1 MATQGATRHVLI
13 AGAGPVGMIA
23 ALVLAKAGMK
33 VSLFE
38 RRNELA
44 EDLRASTFHPPTL
57 DMIARIDPT
66 LTADL
71 HAQGLIARHTQF
83 RDRKAGLIAE
93 FDGEV
98 LRGDTDHPYRLQCEQ
113 WKMTRLIRERLKA
126 FADVSLSL
134 EAKVLAV
141 EQDADGVTL
150 KIDHAGEVRTHR
162 GDWLIGADGA
172 WSAVRTALGIEFE
185 GFTYPERFYVA
196 STKFD
201 FAEALTGLSLV
212 NYISD
217 PDEWCVILRVPGMW
231 RVLFPT
237 RNDETDEEVV
247 SDASTEARLQGVWPR
262 PERYETIHRTLYPV
276 HQRVAKSYRS
286 GRAFLAGDSA
296 HINNPIGGMG
306 MNGGVHDALNLCDKL
321 IRVARGED
329 ASLLDLYERQ
339 RRQIAID
346 FINANTARNKKTME
360 ERDPEARKRN
370 QDDMRRTAESPGLAR
385 AFMRKTAMID
395 ALRASEAIQ

>member
-1 MATQGATRHVLI
+1 MTADKRVLI
-13 AGAGPVGMIA
+13 AGAGPVGMIS

-38 RRNELA
+38 RRGELA

-71 HAQGLIARHTQF
+71 HSQGLVARHTQF
-83 RDRKAGLIAE
+83 RDRKSGLIAE
-93 FDGEV
+93 FDAEV

-113 WKMTRLIRERLKA
+113 WKMTRLIRDRLKA
-126 FADVSLSL
+126 FPDVDLNL
-134 EAKVLAV
+134 EAKVLDV
-141 EQDADGVTL
+141 EQNTDGITL
-150 KIDHAGEVRTHR
+150 KIERAGHVETHR

-172 WSAVRTALGIEFE
+172 WSAVRTALGIAFE
-185 GFTYPERFYVA
+185 GMTYPERFYVA
-196 STKFD
+196 STTFD
-201 FAEALTGLSLV
+201 FAAVLDGLSLV
-212 NYISD
+212 NYVSD
-217 PDEWCVILRVPGMW
+217 PDEWCVLLRVPGMW

-237 RNDETDEEVV
+237 RSDEADEDVV
-247 SDASTEARLQGVWPR
+247 SDASTEARLQGVWQK

-276 HQRVAKSYRS
+276 HQRVATTYRA

-321 IRVARGED
+321 IRVSRGED
-329 ASLLDLYERQ
+329 AGLLDQYERQ

-360 ERDPEARKRN
+360 ERNPEARRRN
-370 QDDMRRTAESPGLAR
+370 QDEMRRTAEDPALAR

-395 ALRASEAIQ
+395 ALRASAAIH

>member
-1 MATQGATRHVLI
+1 MTADKRVLI
-13 AGAGPVGMIA
+13 AGAGPVGMIS

-38 RRNELA
+38 RRGELA

-71 HAQGLIARHTQF
+71 HSQGLVARHTQF
-83 RDRKAGLIAE
+83 RDRKSGLIAE
-93 FDGEV
+93 FDAEV

-113 WKMTRLIRERLKA
+113 WKMTRLIRDRLKA
-126 FADVSLSL
+126 FPDVDLNL
-134 EAKVLAV
+134 EAKVLDVAQNT
-141 EQDADGVTL
+141 EGITL
-150 KIDHAGEVRTHR
+150 KIERAGHVETHC

-172 WSAVRTALGIEFE
+172 WSAVRTALGIAFE
-185 GFTYPERFYVA
+185 GMTYPERFYVA
-196 STKFD
+196 STTFD
-201 FAEALTGLSLV
+201 FAAVLDGLSLV
-212 NYISD
+212 NYVSD
-217 PDEWCVILRVPGMW
+217 PDEWCVLLRVPGMW

-237 RNDETDEEVV
+237 RSDEADEDVV
-247 SDASTEARLQGVWPR
+247 SDASTEARLQGVWQK

-276 HQRVAKSYRS
+276 HQRVATTYRA

-329 ASLLDLYERQ
+329 AGLLDLYERQ

-360 ERDPEARKRN
+360 ERNPEARRRN
-370 QDDMRRTAESPGLAR
+370 QDEMRRTAEDPALAR

-395 ALRASEAIQ
+395 ALRASAAIH

>member
-1 MATQGATRHVLI
+1 MTADKRVLI
-13 AGAGPVGMIA
+13 AGAGPVGMIS

-38 RRNELA
+38 RRGELA

-71 HAQGLIARHTQF
+71 HSQGLVARHTQF
-83 RDRKAGLIAE
+83 RDRKSGLIAE
-93 FDGEV
+93 FDAEV

-113 WKMTRLIRERLKA
+113 WKMTRLIRDRLKA
-126 FADVSLSL
+126 FPDVDLNL
-134 EAKVLAV
+134 EAKVLDV
-141 EQDADGVTL
+141 EQNTGGITL
-150 KIDHAGEVRTHR
+150 KIERAGHVETHR

-172 WSAVRTALGIEFE
+172 WSAVRTALGIAFE
-185 GFTYPERFYVA
+185 GMTYPERFYVA
-196 STKFD
+196 STTFD
-201 FAEALTGLSLV
+201 FAAVLDGLSLV
-212 NYISD
+212 NYVSD
-217 PDEWCVILRVPGMW
+217 PDEWCVLLRVPGMW

-237 RNDETDEEVV
+237 RNDEADGDVV
-247 SDASTEARLQGVWPR
+247 SDASTEARLQGVWQK

-276 HQRVAKSYRS
+276 HQRVATTYRA

-321 IRVARGED
+321 IRVSRGED
-329 ASLLDLYERQ
+329 AGLLDLYERQ

-360 ERDPEARKRN
+360 ERNPEARRRN
-370 QDDMRRTAESPGLAR
+370 QDEMRRTAEDPALAR

-395 ALRASEAIQ
+395 ALRASAAIH

>member
-1 MATQGATRHVLI
+1 MTADKRVLI
-13 AGAGPVGMIA
+13 AGAGPVGMIS

-38 RRNELA
+38 RRGELA

-71 HAQGLIARHTQF
+71 HSLGLVARHTQF
-83 RDRKAGLIAE
+83 RDRKSGLIAE
-93 FDGEV
+93 FDAEV

-113 WKMTRLIRERLKA
+113 WKMTRLIRDRLKA
-126 FADVSLSL
+126 FPDVDLNL
-134 EAKVLAV
+134 EAKVLDVAQNT
-141 EQDADGVTL
+141 EGITL
-150 KIDHAGEVRTHR
+150 KIERAGHVETHC

-172 WSAVRTALGIEFE
+172 WSAVRTALGIAFE
-185 GFTYPERFYVA
+185 GMTYPERFYVA
-196 STKFD
+196 STTFD
-201 FAEALTGLSLV
+201 FAAVLDGLSLV
-212 NYISD
+212 NYVSD
-217 PDEWCVILRVPGMW
+217 PDEWCVLLRVPGMW

-237 RNDETDEEVV
+237 RSDEADGDVV
-247 SDASTEARLQGVWPR
+247 SDASTEARLQGVWQK

-276 HQRVAKSYRS
+276 HQRVATTYRA

-321 IRVARGED
+321 IRVSRGED
-329 ASLLDLYERQ
+329 AGLLDQYERQ

-360 ERDPEARKRN
+360 ERNPEARRRN
-370 QDDMRRTAESPGLAR
+370 QDEMRRTAEDPALAR

-395 ALRASEAIQ
+395 ALRASAAIH

>member
-1 MATQGATRHVLI
+1 MTADKRVLI
-13 AGAGPVGMIA
+13 AGAGPVGMIS

-38 RRNELA
+38 RRSELA

-71 HAQGLIARHTQF
+71 HSQGLVARHTQF
-83 RDRKAGLIAE
+83 RDRKSGLIAE
-93 FDGEV
+93 FDAEV

-113 WKMTRLIRERLKA
+113 WKMTRLIRDRLKA
-126 FADVSLSL
+126 FPDVDLNL
-134 EAKVLAV
+134 EAKVLDV
-141 EQDADGVTL
+141 EQNTDGITL
-150 KIDHAGEVRTHR
+150 KIERAGHVETHR

-172 WSAVRTALGIEFE
+172 WSAVRTALGIAFE
-185 GFTYPERFYVA
+185 GMTYPERFYVA
-196 STKFD
+196 STTFD
-201 FAEALTGLSLV
+201 FAAVLDGLSLV
-212 NYISD
+212 NYVSD
-217 PDEWCVILRVPGMW
+217 PDEWCVLLRVPGMW

-237 RNDETDEEVV
+237 RNDEADEDVV
-247 SDASTEARLQGVWPR
+247 SDASTEARLQGVWQK

-276 HQRVAKSYRS
+276 HQRVATTYRA

-321 IRVARGED
+321 IRVTRGED
-329 ASLLDLYERQ
+329 AGLLDLYERQ

-360 ERDPEARKRN
+360 ERNPEARRRN
-370 QDDMRRTAESPGLAR
+370 QDEMRRTAEDPALAR

-395 ALRASEAIQ
+395 ALRASAAIH

>member
-1 MATQGATRHVLI
+1 MTADKRVLI
-13 AGAGPVGMIA
+13 AGAGPVGMIS

-38 RRNELA
+38 RRSELA

-71 HAQGLIARHTQF
+71 HSQGLVARHTQF
-83 RDRKAGLIAE
+83 RDRKSGLIAE
-93 FDGEV
+93 FDAEV

-113 WKMTRLIRERLKA
+113 WKMTRLIRDRLKA
-126 FADVSLSL
+126 FPDVDLNL
-134 EAKVLAV
+134 EAKVLDVAQNT
-141 EQDADGVTL
+141 EGITL
-150 KIDHAGEVRTHR
+150 KIERAGHVETHR

-172 WSAVRTALGIEFE
+172 WSAVRTALGIAFE
-185 GFTYPERFYVA
+185 GMTYPERFYVA
-196 STKFD
+196 STTFD
-201 FAEALTGLSLV
+201 FAAVLDGLSLV
-212 NYISD
+212 NYVSD
-217 PDEWCVILRVPGMW
+217 PDEWCVLLRVPGMW

-237 RNDETDEEVV
+237 RSDEADEDVV
-247 SDASTEARLQGVWPR
+247 SDASTEARLQGVWQK

-276 HQRVAKSYRS
+276 HQRVATSYRA

-329 ASLLDLYERQ
+329 AGLLDLYERQ

-360 ERDPEARKRN
+360 ERNPEARRRN
-370 QDDMRRTAESPGLAR
+370 QDEMRRTAEDPALAR

-395 ALRASEAIQ
+395 ALRASAAIH

>member
-1 MATQGATRHVLI
+1 MTADKRVLI
-13 AGAGPVGMIA
+13 AGAGPVGMIS

-38 RRNELA
+38 RRGELA

-71 HAQGLIARHTQF
+71 HSLGLVARHTQF
-83 RDRKAGLIAE
+83 RDRKSGLIAE
-93 FDGEV
+93 FDAEV

-113 WKMTRLIRERLKA
+113 WKMTRLIRDRLKA
-126 FADVSLSL
+126 FPDVDLNL
-134 EAKVLAV
+134 EAKVLDVAQNT
-141 EQDADGVTL
+141 EGITL
-150 KIDHAGEVRTHR
+150 KIERAGNVETHC

-172 WSAVRTALGIEFE
+172 WSAVRTALGIAFE
-185 GFTYPERFYVA
+185 GMTYPERFYVA
-196 STKFD
+196 STTFD
-201 FAEALTGLSLV
+201 FAAVQDGLSLV
-212 NYISD
+212 NYVSD
-217 PDEWCVILRVPGMW
+217 PDEWCVLLRVPGMW

-237 RNDETDEEVV
+237 RNDEADEDVV
-247 SDASTEARLQGVWPR
+247 SDASTEARLQGVWQK

-276 HQRVAKSYRS
+276 HQRVATTYRA

-329 ASLLDLYERQ
+329 AGLLDLYERQ

-360 ERDPEARKRN
+360 ERNPEARRRN
-370 QDDMRRTAESPGLAR
+370 QDEMRRTAEDPALAR

-395 ALRASEAIQ
+395 ALRASAAIH

>member
-1 MATQGATRHVLI
+1 MTADKRVLI
-13 AGAGPVGMIA
+13 AGAGPVGMIS

-38 RRNELA
+38 RRGELA

-71 HAQGLIARHTQF
+71 HSQGLVARHTQF
-83 RDRKAGLIAE
+83 RDRKSGLIAE
-93 FDGEV
+93 FDAEV

-113 WKMTRLIRERLKA
+113 WKMTRLIRDRLKA
-126 FADVSLSL
+126 FPDVDLNL
-134 EAKVLAV
+134 EAKVLDV
-141 EQDADGVTL
+141 EQNTEGITL
-150 KIDHAGEVRTHR
+150 KIERAGHVETHC

-172 WSAVRTALGIEFE
+172 WSAVRTALGIAFE
-185 GFTYPERFYVA
+185 GMTYPERFYVA
-196 STKFD
+196 STTFD
-201 FAEALTGLSLV
+201 FAAVLDGLSLV
-212 NYISD
+212 NYVSD
-217 PDEWCVILRVPGMW
+217 PDEWCVLLRVPGMW

-237 RNDETDEEVV
+237 RNDEADEDVV
-247 SDASTEARLQGVWPR
+247 SDASTEARLQGVWQK

-276 HQRVAKSYRS
+276 HQRVATTYRA

-321 IRVARGED
+321 IRVSRGED
-329 ASLLDLYERQ
+329 AGLLDQYERQ

-360 ERDPEARKRN
+360 ERNPEARRRN
-370 QDDMRRTAESPGLAR
+370 QDEMRRTAEDPALAR

-395 ALRASEAIQ
+395 ALRASAAIH

>member
-1 MATQGATRHVLI
+1 MAADKRVLI
-13 AGAGPVGMIA
+13 AGAGPVGMIS

-38 RRNELA
+38 RRGELA

-71 HAQGLIARHTQF
+71 HSQGLVARHTQF
-83 RDRKAGLIAE
+83 RDRKSGLIAE
-93 FDGEV
+93 FDAEV

-113 WKMTRLIRERLKA
+113 WKMTRLIRDRLKA
-126 FADVSLSL
+126 FPDVDLNL
-134 EAKVLAV
+134 EAKVLDVAQNT
-141 EQDADGVTL
+141 EGITL
-150 KIDHAGEVRTHR
+150 KIERAGHVETHC

-172 WSAVRTALGIEFE
+172 WSAVRTALGIAFE
-185 GFTYPERFYVA
+185 GMTYPERFYVA
-196 STKFD
+196 STTFD
-201 FAEALTGLSLV
+201 FAAVLDGLSLV
-212 NYISD
+212 NYVSD
-217 PDEWCVILRVPGMW
+217 PDEWCVLLRVPGMW

-237 RNDETDEEVV
+237 RSDEADEDVV
-247 SDASTEARLQGVWPR
+247 SDASTEARLQGVWQK

-276 HQRVAKSYRS
+276 HQRVATTYRA

-321 IRVARGED
+321 IRVSRGED
-329 ASLLDLYERQ
+329 AGLLDQYERQ

-360 ERDPEARKRN
+360 ERNPEARRRN
-370 QDDMRRTAESPGLAR
+370 QDEMRRTAEDPALAR

-395 ALRASEAIQ
+395 ALRASAAIH

>member
-1 MATQGATRHVLI
+1 MTADKRVLI
-13 AGAGPVGMIA
+13 AGAGPVGMIS

-38 RRNELA
+38 RRSELA

-71 HAQGLIARHTQF
+71 HSQGLVARHTQF
-83 RDRKAGLIAE
+83 RDRKSGLIAE
-93 FDGEV
+93 FDAEV

-113 WKMTRLIRERLKA
+113 WKMTRLIRDRLKA
-126 FADVSLSL
+126 FPDVDLNL
-134 EAKVLAV
+134 EAKVLDVAQNT
-141 EQDADGVTL
+141 EGITL
-150 KIDHAGEVRTHR
+150 KIERTGHVETHC

-172 WSAVRTALGIEFE
+172 WSAVRTALGIAFE
-185 GFTYPERFYVA
+185 GMTYPERFYVA
-196 STKFD
+196 STTFD
-201 FAEALTGLSLV
+201 FAAVLDGLSLV
-212 NYISD
+212 NYVSD
-217 PDEWCVILRVPGMW
+217 PDEWCVLLRVPGMW

-237 RNDETDEEVV
+237 RSDEADEDVV
-247 SDASTEARLQGVWPR
+247 SDASTEARLQGVWQK
-262 PERYETIHRTLYPV
+262 PEFYETIHRTLYPV
-276 HQRVAKSYRS
+276 HQRVATTYRA

-329 ASLLDLYERQ
+329 AGLLDLYERQ

-360 ERDPEARKRN
+360 ERNPEARRRN
-370 QDDMRRTAESPGLAR
+370 QDEMRRTAEDPALAR

-395 ALRASEAIQ
+395 ALRASAAIH

>member
-1 MATQGATRHVLI
+1 MPADKRVLI
-13 AGAGPVGMIA
+13 AGAGPVGMIS

-38 RRNELA
+38 RRSELA

-71 HAQGLIARHTQF
+71 HSQGLVARHTQF
-83 RDRKAGLIAE
+83 RDRKSGLIAE
-93 FDGEV
+93 FDAEV

-113 WKMTRLIRERLKA
+113 WKMTRLIRDRLKA
-126 FADVSLSL
+126 FPDVDLNL
-134 EAKVLAV
+134 EAKVLDVAQNT
-141 EQDADGVTL
+141 EGITL
-150 KIDHAGEVRTHR
+150 KIERAGHVETHC

-172 WSAVRTALGIEFE
+172 WSAVRTALGIAFE
-185 GFTYPERFYVA
+185 GMTYPERFYVA
-196 STKFD
+196 STTFD
-201 FAEALTGLSLV
+201 FAAVLDGLSLV
-212 NYISD
+212 NYVSD
-217 PDEWCVILRVPGMW
+217 PDEWCVLLRVPGMW

-237 RNDETDEEVV
+237 RSDEADEDVV
-247 SDASTEARLQGVWPR
+247 SDASTEARLQGVWQK

-276 HQRVAKSYRS
+276 HQRVATTYRA

-329 ASLLDLYERQ
+329 AGLLDQYERQ

-360 ERDPEARKRN
+360 ERNPEARRRN
-370 QDDMRRTAESPGLAR
+370 QDEMRRTAEDPALAR

-395 ALRASEAIQ
+395 ALRASAAIH

>member
-1 MATQGATRHVLI
+1 MTADKRVLI
-13 AGAGPVGMIA
+13 AGAGPVGMIS

-38 RRNELA
+38 RRGELA

-71 HAQGLIARHTQF
+71 HSQGLVARHTQF
-83 RDRKAGLIAE
+83 RDRKSGLIAE
-93 FDGEV
+93 FDAEV

-113 WKMTRLIRERLKA
+113 WKMTRLIRDRLKA
-126 FADVSLSL
+126 FPDVDLNL
-134 EAKVLAV
+134 EAKVLDVA
-141 EQDADGVTL
+141 QNTDGITL
-150 KIDHAGEVRTHR
+150 KIERAGHVETHR

-172 WSAVRTALGIEFE
+172 WSAVRTALGIAFE
-185 GFTYPERFYVA
+185 GMTYPERFYVA
-196 STKFD
+196 STTFD
-201 FAEALTGLSLV
+201 FAAVLDGLSLV
-212 NYISD
+212 NYVSD
-217 PDEWCVILRVPGMW
+217 PDEWCVLLRVPGMW

-237 RNDETDEEVV
+237 RSDEADEDVV
-247 SDASTEARLQGVWPR
+247 SDASTEARLQGVWQK

-276 HQRVAKSYRS
+276 HQRVATTYRA

-329 ASLLDLYERQ
+329 AGLLDLYERQ

-360 ERDPEARKRN
+360 ERNPEARRRN
-370 QDDMRRTAESPGLAR
+370 QDEMRRTAEDPALAR

-395 ALRASEAIQ
+395 ALRASAAIH

>member
-1 MATQGATRHVLI
+1 MTADKRVLI
-13 AGAGPVGMIA
+13 AGAGPVGMIS

-38 RRNELA
+38 RRGELA

-71 HAQGLIARHTQF
+71 HSLGLVARHTQF
-83 RDRKAGLIAE
+83 RDRKSGLIAE
-93 FDGEV
+93 FDAEV

-113 WKMTRLIRERLKA
+113 WKMTRLIRDRLKA
-126 FADVSLSL
+126 FPDVDLNL
-134 EAKVLAV
+134 EAKVLDV
-141 EQDADGVTL
+141 EQNTDGITL
-150 KIDHAGEVRTHR
+150 KIERAGHVETHR

-172 WSAVRTALGIEFE
+172 WSAVRTALGIAFE
-185 GFTYPERFYVA
+185 GMTYPERFYVA
-196 STKFD
+196 STTFD
-201 FAEALTGLSLV
+201 FAAVLDGLSLV
-212 NYISD
+212 NYVSD
-217 PDEWCVILRVPGMW
+217 PDEWCVLLRVPGMW

-237 RNDETDEEVV
+237 RNDEADGDVV
-247 SDASTEARLQGVWPR
+247 SDASTEARLQGVWQK

-276 HQRVAKSYRS
+276 HQRVATTYRA

-329 ASLLDLYERQ
+329 AGLLDQYERQ

-360 ERDPEARKRN
+360 ERNPEARRRN
-370 QDDMRRTAESPGLAR
+370 QDEMRRTAEDPALAR

-395 ALRASEAIQ
+395 ALRASAAIH

>member
-1 MATQGATRHVLI
+1 MTADKRVLI
-13 AGAGPVGMIA
+13 AGAGPVGMIS

-38 RRNELA
+38 RRSELA

-71 HAQGLIARHTQF
+71 HSQGLVARHTQF
-83 RDRKAGLIAE
+83 RDRKSGLIAE
-93 FDGEV
+93 FDAEV

-113 WKMTRLIRERLKA
+113 WKMTRLIRDRLKA
-126 FADVSLSL
+126 FPDVDLNL
-134 EAKVLAV
+134 EAKVLDVAQNT
-141 EQDADGVTL
+141 EGITL
-150 KIDHAGEVRTHR
+150 KIERAGHVETHC

-172 WSAVRTALGIEFE
+172 WSAVRTALGIAFE
-185 GFTYPERFYVA
+185 GMTYPERFYVA
-196 STKFD
+196 STTFD
-201 FAEALTGLSLV
+201 FAAVLDGLSLV
-212 NYISD
+212 NYVSD
-217 PDEWCVILRVPGMW
+217 PDEWCVLLRVPGMW

-237 RNDETDEEVV
+237 RSDEADEDVV
-247 SDASTEARLQGVWPR
+247 SDASTEARLQGVWQK

-276 HQRVAKSYRS
+276 HQRVATTYRA

-329 ASLLDLYERQ
+329 AGLLDLYERQ

-360 ERDPEARKRN
+360 ERNPEARRRN
-370 QDDMRRTAESPGLAR
+370 QDEMRRTAEDPALAR

-395 ALRASEAIQ
+395 ALRASAAIH

>member
-1 MATQGATRHVLI
+1 MTADKRVLI
-13 AGAGPVGMIA
+13 AGAGPVGMIS

-38 RRNELA
+38 RRGELA

-71 HAQGLIARHTQF
+71 HSQGLVARHTQF
-83 RDRKAGLIAE
+83 RDRKSGLIAE
-93 FDGEV
+93 FDAEV

-113 WKMTRLIRERLKA
+113 WKMTRLIRDRLKA
-126 FADVSLSL
+126 FPDVDLNL
-134 EAKVLAV
+134 EAKVLDV
-141 EQDADGVTL
+141 EQNTEGITL
-150 KIDHAGEVRTHR
+150 KIERAGHVETHC

-172 WSAVRTALGIEFE
+172 WSAVRTALGIAFE
-185 GFTYPERFYVA
+185 GMTYPERFYVA
-196 STKFD
+196 STTFD
-201 FAEALTGLSLV
+201 FAAVLDGLSLV
-212 NYISD
+212 NYVSD
-217 PDEWCVILRVPGMW
+217 PDEWCVLLRVPGMW

-237 RNDETDEEVV
+237 RNDEADGDVV
-247 SDASTEARLQGVWPR
+247 SDASTEARLQGVWQK

-276 HQRVAKSYRS
+276 HQRVATTYRA

-321 IRVARGED
+321 IRVSRGED
-329 ASLLDLYERQ
+329 AGLLDQYERQ

-360 ERDPEARKRN
+360 ERNPEARRRN
-370 QDDMRRTAESPGLAR
+370 QDEMRRTAEDPALAR

-395 ALRASEAIQ
+395 ALRASAAIH